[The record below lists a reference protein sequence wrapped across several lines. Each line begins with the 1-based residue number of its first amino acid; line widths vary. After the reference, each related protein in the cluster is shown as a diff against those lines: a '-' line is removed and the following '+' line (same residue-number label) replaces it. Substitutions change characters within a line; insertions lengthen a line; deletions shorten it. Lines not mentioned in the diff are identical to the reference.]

1 MSIGVR
7 GEYGGEDEY
16 GDEGERED
24 EDEELLGGDW
34 GEMTA
39 GGGATVNE

>member
-16 GDEGERED
+16 ED